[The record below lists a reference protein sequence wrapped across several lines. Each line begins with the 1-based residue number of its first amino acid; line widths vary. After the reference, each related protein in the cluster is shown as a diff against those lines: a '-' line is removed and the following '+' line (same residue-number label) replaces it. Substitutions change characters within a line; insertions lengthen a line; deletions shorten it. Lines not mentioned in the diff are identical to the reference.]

1 MSVLSLL
8 DPDYLTTAIGKWFKL
23 DLALA
28 WCVLCIFV
36 RLIRGHSTNT
46 RIECVQW
53 GHGKRRGR
61 RDAENAE
68 SWWSCAD
75 FMTTEA
81 QRDTE
86 AAQRKPDSGH
96 YNHFKFIE
104 MRPGSRLYPSF
115 PPHRMPSLESDNSC
129 LEQPELANCS
139 CTAYSCQY
147 TSRRHSPKTPLV

>member
-8 DPDYLTTAIGKWFKL
+8 DPDYLTTQMGKWFKL
-23 DLALA
+23 DEALA
-28 WCVLCIFV
+28 WCVTF
-36 RLIRGHSTNT
+36 RLIRPSQQIRELSVFNGA
-46 RIECVQW
+46 R
-53 GHGKRRGR
+53 
-61 RDAENAE
+61 ENAE
-68 SWWSCAD
+68 DAVVLRRFHD
-75 FMTTEA
+75 TEA